1 MQEKIILLIK
11 SVLCDEKINCELS
24 QTEIDEILKIANQ
37 HQIIPIILE
46 GLHRL
51 GYREKIDDVWIN
63 KAINLLMRDEHQ
75 LYALKKIQEKF
86 SSTKIDFALLKG
98 SSVKKLY
105 PVSSWRLM
113 GDVDILIN
121 EENYDKIISAMS
133 ELEFIEKTETNHE
146 LIWIKKPY
154 LMVELHK
161 KLIPSYN
168 DDYYSYYRNAWS
180 KFIKSDYNEN
190 FFLMKP
196 EDEYIYLFTHLTKHY
211 RDGGIGIRHIVD
223 MWIYLEKHNDMKMDY
238 VFEELQKIKLLE
250 FYHNIRD
257 LIDVWFCGKPN
268 TYITEHLTQRII
280 ESGSYGIKE
289 WCDKAS
295 AARAF
300 AQADS
305 VVQAK
310 NKKYINLIF
319 LPFDK
324 MKKKY
329 LILKK
334 IPLLLPIMWVVRW
347 LDAILFK
354 RKNIKGY
361 NKKISY
367 INDETVQAYNDE
379 LELVGLSFNLKKDE

>member
-1 MQEKIILLIK
+1 
-11 SVLCDEKINCELS
+11 
-24 QTEIDEILKIANQ
+24 
-37 HQIIPIILE
+37 
-46 GLHRL
+46 
-51 GYREKIDDVWIN
+51 
-63 KAINLLMRDEHQ
+63 
-75 LYALKKIQEKF
+75 
-86 SSTKIDFALLKG
+86 
-98 SSVKKLY
+98 
-105 PVSSWRLM
+105 
-113 GDVDILIN
+113 
-121 EENYDKIISAMS
+121 
-133 ELEFIEKTETNHE
+133 
-146 LIWIKKPY
+146 
-154 LMVELHK
+154 MVELHK

-319 LPFDK
+319 LPFDE

-329 LILKK
+329 LILK
-334 IPLLLPIMWVVRW
+334 I
-347 LDAILFK
+347 
-354 RKNIKGY
+354 
-361 NKKISY
+361 
-367 INDETVQAYNDE
+367 
-379 LELVGLSFNLKKDE
+379 